1 MSSMRGLLAFCLL
14 WHGVFSVDPKCAP
27 GGNFDLSHWELQLPS
42 ASPQKPGV
50 PQTISSSQ
58 LRGCNGFHDQFFF
71 TDQSTGAMAMGVP
84 GSPASTHCVTTAH
97 SQYCRTELR
106 EVDASGKLFNWSPN
120 APTNRLTVELAV
132 MTAASGALGTVVGQ
146 VHMDDSIST
155 KPVCELYYQSN
166 GNLGVGVQKSRTGSQ
181 SRPLTVVGNVPV
193 GRKFSYSLQY
203 ERGALSVSINNG
215 APHKLDVSALNSPQ
229 SYFKAGN
236 YNNGDSASL
245 VHFYSISIQHG

>member
-14 WHGVFSVDPKCAP
+14 WHGVFSLNPKCAP
-27 GGNFDLSHWELQLPS
+27 GGNFDLSHWELQLPT

-58 LRGCNGFHDQFFF
+58 LQGCNGFHDQFFF
-71 TDQSTGAMAMGVP
+71 TDQSTGAMSMGVP
-84 GSPASTHCVTTAH
+84 GSPASTHCVTTPN
-97 SQYCRTELR
+97 SQHCRTELR
-106 EVDASGKLFNWSPN
+106 EVDASGNLFNWSPN

-132 MTAASGALGTVVGQ
+132 LTAASGALGTVVGQ
-146 VHMDDSIST
+146 IHIDDSISS

-193 GRKFSYSLQY
+193 GQKFSYVIQY
-203 ERGALSVSINNG
+203 ELGALSVSINNG
-215 APHKLDVSALNSPQ
+215 APHKLDVSALASPQ
-229 SYFKAGN
+229 SYFKVGN

-245 VHFYSISIQHG
+245 VDFYSISVQH

>member
-1 MSSMRGLLAFCLL
+1 
-14 WHGVFSVDPKCAP
+14 
-27 GGNFDLSHWELQLPS
+27 
-42 ASPQKPGV
+42 
-50 PQTISSSQ
+50 
-58 LRGCNGFHDQFFF
+58 
-71 TDQSTGAMAMGVP
+71 
-84 GSPASTHCVTTAH
+84 
-97 SQYCRTELR
+97 
-106 EVDASGKLFNWSPN
+106 
-120 APTNRLTVELAV
+120 